1 MILHAL
7 TNLYMPGNKVASAG
21 MTKHSAAVHAEVVR
35 CVRQPM
41 APRRQSPAA
50 EPWVYSDLGSK
61 RQQHDIEPMRKW
73 TSQFGDPLDLWRRS
87 EISYHQSR
95 LFILF

>member
-1 MILHAL
+1 M
-7 TNLYMPGNKVASAG
+7 NLYKEAQWASFDWEYYRHTA
-21 MTKHSAAVHAEVVR
+21 
-35 CVRQPM
+35 
-41 APRRQSPAA
+41 
-50 EPWVYSDLGSK
+50 WVYSDLGSK